1 MREKHPKFY
10 KFIKICDNITD
21 RFLLLCFIC
30 FMLIGLYGIYD
41 SYMVYKDA
49 NDTSI
54 LKYKPTDDTLLDN
67 KISDDMVAWL
77 TMDDTSIDYLVMQGK
92 TNNEYLNKNP
102 YGEFALSGSI
112 FLDCHNSKN
121 FDDGYS
127 LIYGHHMENKSMF
140 GALDDY
146 LDTAFIEKHKTGKLV
161 VQDKTLS
168 LQVFAVLEIGATDD
182 YVFNPTVHAVG
193 DVLTQMKK
201 HASYWDDAADTFQK
215 QIIALSTCKSPET
228 DLRTVVVCYVK

>member
-1 MREKHPKFY
+1 
-10 KFIKICDNITD
+10 
-21 RFLLLCFIC
+21 
-30 FMLIGLYGIYD
+30 MLIGLYGVYD
-41 SYMVYKDA
+41 SYLVYKNA

-54 LKYKPTDDTLLDN
+54 LKYKPTDDVLPDN
-67 KISDDMVAWL
+67 KISDDMIAWL
-77 TMDDTSIDYLVMQGK
+77 TMDNTSIDYPVMQGK

-146 LDTAFIEKHKTGKLV
+146 LDTSFLEKHKTGKLV
-161 VQDKTLS
+161 VQNKTLS

-182 YVFNPTVHAVG
+182 YVFNPTAHSVQ
-193 DVLTQMKK
+193 DVLTHIKK
-201 HASYWDDAADTFQK
+201 HASYWDDAADVSKK